1 MDPAVAYAVDIAV
14 ARMICY
20 LYLRESN
27 VGKNCNLTRRTA
39 PGFVYDGDDAISPN
53 TYLWALLLLEQCR
66 KRYPH
71 NDGPLRDS
79 ELEIVFVAAMY
90 ISLAH
95 LTENTPTLRSF
106 ADWSGIVPTVGGEGP
121 NEMIDKCPYHDANM
135 RREPSLPQCDW
146 YSKCTAGEKCRRGGC
161 KRQRV
166 CKEGIQEM
174 ISTLLYILDWDTYF
188 KLEQLEAFG
197 LALFEQFN
205 EPAIRAHFMKSVKA
219 KHATAPLN
227 KTRLRH
233 PSLGS
238 HGTEDGSPQ
247 APTAIMSWAF
257 AKSSQIGT
265 GACGEWMDGWM
276 EWEEDN
282 RLGGINNKISGT
294 GDREIVLQTNEV
306 QTRDSVSKR
315 ASSGGMG
322 TTRWDIREARGAK
335 GSE

>member
-1 MDPAVAYAVDIAV
+1 MSTPPPSNPGLPPTEPKFPLHDPAVAYAVDIAV

-27 VGKNCNLTRRTA
+27 IGKNCNLTRRTA

-53 TYLWALLLLEQCR
+53 TYLWALLLLEQYR

-121 NEMIDKCPYHDANM
+121 NKNEMIDQCPYHEANM

-146 YSKCTAGEKCRRGGC
+146 YSKCTASEKCRRGGC

-188 KLEQLEAFG
+188 KREQLEAFG
-197 LALFEQFN
+197 LALFGKFN
-205 EPAIRAHFMKSVKA
+205 EPAIRAHFTKPVKA
-219 KHATAPLN
+219 K
-227 KTRLRH
+227 
-233 PSLGS
+233 
-238 HGTEDGSPQ
+238 
-247 APTAIMSWAF
+247 
-257 AKSSQIGT
+257 
-265 GACGEWMDGWM
+265 
-276 EWEEDN
+276 
-282 RLGGINNKISGT
+282 
-294 GDREIVLQTNEV
+294 
-306 QTRDSVSKR
+306 
-315 ASSGGMG
+315 
-322 TTRWDIREARGAK
+322 
-335 GSE
+335 